1 MYTKKKDIEKL
12 LDLLERQ
19 PSITKCVQV
28 DEESNVCEMRAEV
41 APGLGISIVGEL
53 NEEGNFEREYYFP
66 YLESNVVG
74 STEECSV
81 QRHTEKETYSG
92 MVDENRVG
100 ITLIFYIQNFLDF
113 REKMLDKEHHSRIGS
128 VCFSGMSI
136 GGKVLLPIKK
146 SQKQIQKAKVSAKE
160 RSSLIE
166 AAKNGDEDA
175 METLTIEDIDLYSQ
189 ISRRAMKEDLYSI
202 IDSCFMPCGVE
213 CDQYSIIG
221 EIKEVEKS
229 GEKVNIIDLTPQ
241 EIAAL
246 QESEFQMETKPTD
259 EDLRE
264 ELTTRLCTMDF
275 SAEQMYEAKKAL
287 AIKMDLEYLL
297 EYLKPETSIEE
308 MKEKLEKYQ
317 SR

>member
-1 MYTKKKDIEKL
+1 
-12 LDLLERQ
+12 
-19 PSITKCVQV
+19 
-28 DEESNVCEMRAEV
+28 
-41 APGLGISIVGEL
+41 
-53 NEEGNFEREYYFP
+53 
-66 YLESNVVG
+66 
-74 STEECSV
+74 
-81 QRHTEKETYSG
+81 

-221 EIKEVEKS
+221 EIKEVEKIR
-229 GEKVNIIDLTPQ
+229 NIYTKE
-241 EIAAL
+241 EIYRMKI
-246 QESEFQMETKPTD
+246 ESH
-259 EDLRE
+259 
-264 ELTTRLCTMDF
+264 
-275 SAEQMYEAKKAL
+275 
-287 AIKMDLEYLL
+287 DLEFMVCINSRDLL
-297 EYLKPETSIEE
+297 GEPQPGRRFKGQIWMQGTLNLVPYKAGP
-308 MKEKLEKYQ
+308 MDQK
-317 SR
+317 R

>member
-19 PSITKCVQV
+19 PSMTKCVQV
-28 DEESNVCEMRAEV
+28 DEDSNVCEMRTEV

-53 NEEGNFEREYYFP
+53 NDDGDFEREFYFP
-66 YLESNVVG
+66 YLESNIVG

-92 MVDENRVG
+92 MVDENKVG
-100 ITLIFYIQNFLDF
+100 ITLIFYIQNFLEF
-113 REKMLDKEHHSRIGS
+113 REKMLDKEHHSKIGS

-136 GGKVLLPIKK
+136 GGKILLPIKK
-146 SQKQIQKAKVSAKE
+146 SQKQIQKAKVAAKD

-166 AAKNGDEDA
+166 AAKNGDEEA

-221 EIKEVEKS
+221 EIKEVEKIR
-229 GEKVNIIDLTPQ
+229 NIYTKE
-241 EIAAL
+241 EIYVL
-246 QESEFQMETKPTD
+246 KLECNN
-259 EDLRE
+259 L
-264 ELTTRLCTMDF
+264 
-275 SAEQMYEAKKAL
+275 Y
-287 AIKMDLEYLL
+287 MDLCINSKDLL
-297 EYLKPETSIEE
+297 GEPAIGRRFKGQIWMQGILNFESIP
-308 MKEKLEKYQ
+308 KLQ
-317 SR
+317 L